1 MDKPVRAAGMAWVP
15 RPVKDCRVF
24 ALVSQ
29 LARGCSGVNV
39 IQQDCGAPR
48 GPDGF
53 WVIDP
58 TVGSMVVALFLA
70 CVAGKLPMH
79 SLVLEMIHGL
89 GRMQ

>member
-1 MDKPVRAAGMAWVP
+1 MVSVP
-15 RPVKDCRVF
+15 RSSEGCLVF
-24 ALVSQ
+24 PLVSQ
-29 LARGCSGVNV
+29 LAHGRSGVTA
-39 IQQDCGAPR
+39 IQRDCGAPR

-70 CVAGKLPMH
+70 YVAGKLPMH